1 MVCPSGALSGAA
13 ALLHAPQRCTC
24 GRGNEACRYP
34 FLCTV
39 LVHDVQ
45 VVNIV
50 SGYGLPWQSSFAI
63 IVLLYFYSHYLFASG
78 AAHIGAMY
86 TAFLSVAIA
95 CGTPGL
101 LAAIALGQVQPLPPG
116 NVSPIGLRSLR
127 SDAVGA
133 LQPGIC
139 TVVMAPGSQIM
150 QVHEVDMILLGSNIT
165 AQNYNFR
172 LIYGSPSLTKYCSQT
187 AK

>member
-1 MVCPSGALSGAA
+1 MVCPSGALSRAA

-101 LAAIALGQVQPLPPG
+101 LAAVALGQVRTLALDTRMHLHAARCEGQCKAQGVHKHTAAAHPAFWLLLAWDLGQAGPL
-116 NVSPIGLRSLR
+116 
-127 SDAVGA
+127 AVNCNA
-133 LQPGIC
+133 LA
-139 TVVMAPGSQIM
+139 VRHAV
-150 QVHEVDMILLGSNIT
+150 
-165 AQNYNFR
+165 
-172 LIYGSPSLTKYCSQT
+172 
-187 AK
+187 